1 MSKVDAHADFEN
13 DISTASADKTE
24 NDLRKASIPDLPI
37 EDDYDIP
44 PPVPP
49 HRTSVTLER
58 PKSANANSCEENA
71 QINTNSGLRYLPMQ
85 GRNMKITCRGSIDQ
99 VDSFYFNFK
108 SIFPRYVVGQNFF
121 LYSI

>member
-71 QINTNSGLRYLPMQ
+71 QINTNSGLRYLCNARKEYENYM
-85 GRNMKITCRGSIDQ
+85 
-99 VDSFYFNFK
+99 
-108 SIFPRYVVGQNFF
+108 
-121 LYSI
+121 

>member
-71 QINTNSGLRYLPMQ
+71 QINTNSGLRYLCNA
-85 GRNMKITCRGSIDQ
+85 RKE
-99 VDSFYFNFK
+99 FK
-108 SIFPRYVVGQNFF
+108 EPSVNHGIWDLLHAASHCV
-121 LYSI
+121 